1 MEHIASISYGK
12 DSLAMLE
19 AIKLLGLPLDRILT
33 VDVWATPTIPA
44 DLPPMVEFKA
54 KADKIIKERYG
65 IDVEHFKSDKSY
77 EEYFYTK
84 WTKGKRKGQI
94 YGFPYIKGPWCNGC
108 LKVNVIKKHTPKD
121 AMQYIG
127 IALDEPERIRQHE
140 LKKYPLVEI
149 GWTEADCRKWCE
161 ENDLL
166 SPIYQTTSRGGC
178 WFCHNMRYS
187 DMRRLRREY
196 PEYWKL
202 LLKWDADSWDSFKI
216 NKTVAQIDE
225 RFQLEDE
232 GYIDPNKP
240 FRWSMLE
247 EPYMQLEFKE

>member
-1 MEHIASISYGK
+1 MEHVASISYGK

-19 AIKLLGLPLDRILT
+19 AIKLLGLPLDRIVT

-44 DLPPMVEFKA
+44 DLPPMVEFKD
-54 KADKIIKERYG
+54 KADRIIKERYG
-65 IDVEHFKSDKSY
+65 IEVEHFRSEKSY

-84 WTKGKRKGQI
+84 WTRGKREGQI
-94 YGFPYIKGPWCNGC
+94 YGFPYTKGPWCNGR
-108 LKVNVIKKHTPKD
+108 LKANVIQKAVPKD
-121 AMQYIG
+121 AIQYVG
-127 IALDEPERIRQHE
+127 IAIDEPKRIKQHE
-140 LKKYPLVEI
+140 LKRYPLVEI

-166 SPIYQTTSRGGC
+166 SPVYQTTSRGGC
-178 WFCHNMRYS
+178 WFCHNMQYGE
-187 DMRRLRREY
+187 MRRLRREY

-216 NKTVAQIDE
+216 NKTVVEIDR

-240 FRWSMLE
+240 FRWSMLN
-247 EPYMQLEFKE
+247 EPYVQLEFKE